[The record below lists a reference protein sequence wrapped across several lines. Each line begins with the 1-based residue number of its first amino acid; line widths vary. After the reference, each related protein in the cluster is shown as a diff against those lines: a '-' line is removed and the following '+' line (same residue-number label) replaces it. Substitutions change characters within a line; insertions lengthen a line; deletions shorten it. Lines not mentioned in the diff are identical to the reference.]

1 MGVRIA
7 SPVPVVMSV
16 AVLAFAGS
24 AARGQ
29 VHEQGRGPDSLII
42 ESSPAMIRLVEALK
56 RNPAKPSEGADRLGL
71 YLMDVARR
79 EVTLIADT
87 PGPGL
92 TQCGSP
98 AWSTDGKIYF
108 DATPGTQGSLTRL
121 EVIELAEGRS
131 RLTALG
137 SGNCPVPSPSGDR
150 VMFLQNAGPV
160 PDTEVGVWIM
170 QADGT
175 D

>member
-71 YLMDVARR
+71 YLMDVARG

-98 AWSTDGKIYF
+98 AWSNDGKIYF
-108 DATPGTQGSLTRL
+108 DATPGTQWNLTRL
-121 EVIELAEGRS
+121 EALELVDGTPRVID
-131 RLTALG
+131 LG
-137 SGNCPVPSPSGDR
+137 PGNCPVPSPSGDP
-150 VMFLQNAGPV
+150 VMFLLNAPPV
-160 PDTEVGVWIM
+160 ADGEPGVWIM
-170 QADGT
+170 QADG
-175 D
+175 

>member
-1 MGVRIA
+1 MIDPRGA
-7 SPVPVVMSV
+7 LVVMGIG
-16 AVLAFAGS
+16 VLACAGGP
-24 AARGQ
+24 ARGQ
-29 VHEQGRGPDSLII
+29 EHQSEQQKHQSERADSLILP
-42 ESSPAMIRLVEALK
+42 SSAPIARLVEELK
-56 RNPAKPSEGADRLGL
+56 RNPAKPSQGADRLGL
-71 YLMDVARR
+71 YVMDVTKA
-79 EVTLIADT
+79 EVTLIADP

-108 DATPGTQGSLTRL
+108 DATPGTQWSLTRL

-131 RLTALG
+131 RLTDLG

-160 PDTEVGVWIM
+160 PDTEI
-170 QADGT
+170 
-175 D
+175 